1 MQKNTPLR
9 FRVGTTIVLFANAM
23 TLPIVA
29 TAQQTAITEVRIQ
42 AAPLSDSQLQN
53 TVPISVLKGDEL
65 NQARRA
71 TLGETLEAAVPGVQS
86 TGFGQGA
93 GRPIIRG
100 LDGPRVR
107 MTENGADTFDVSAI
121 SPDHV
126 VASNP
131 LAAKSIEVIRG
142 PATLIFGGSAVGG
155 LVNVRTDRIP
165 TQALKN
171 SSANVFLE
179 GGTGGRNSYGFS
191 ALGGKNGFNYS
202 LGGFDRTAG
211 NYRTPLGIQANS
223 FSRADGVSVGTSFVG
238 NAGMIGLGVSTS
250 NSRYGAIAEADVF
263 LEQKQR
269 KIDFIA
275 ESFEPLKGIES
286 VSLKHSD
293 GRYQHQEIEASTNT
307 VGTDFRQNGRDSR
320 LELTHTPIGGVRGI
334 LGYTQLNKNLTVSGD
349 EAYLPNAKTKLQALY
364 YVAEKKFGN
373 IKTEFGARHESVG
386 ITPSQTSGFS
396 NRSFALNSYGVSSNI
411 PLNKVWATVVRASH
425 SERAPVVEE
434 LFANGA
440 HIATGTFEIG
450 APQLAK
456 EKSLNFDIGM
466 QYTPTSEFK
475 AQITGYQNRFKNYVY
490 GQSTDVN
497 GDGISDRTND
507 LGAVVNSAQDPGAGD
522 LKQIAYQQS
531 RAVFHGLEIEARW
544 RPTSSPFG
552 MRAFTDV
559 ARGRLIGSS
568 GASEGPPPRMSPMRF
583 GITVDY
589 GHSSANAR
597 SSNPWSGYAQ
607 AIRVMGASRVAS
619 QETTTDGYTLV
630 NAELAYRLGSRTQGA
645 DLYLQGRNL
654 LNQTVRQHTSFL
666 KDIAPMPGRTVI
678 LGLRAQF

>member
-1 MQKNTPLR
+1 MQTYHHFPSRTGATLV
-9 FRVGTTIVLFANAM
+9 FFASAI
-23 TLPIVA
+23 TLPTFA
-29 TAQQTAITEVRIQ
+29 AAQQATVTEVRIQ
-42 AAPLSDSQLQN
+42 AAPLSDGQLQS
-53 TVPISVLKGDEL
+53 TVPISILKGDEL
-65 NQARRA
+65 NQARRP

-107 MTENGADTFDVSAI
+107 ITENGSDTFDVSAI

-165 TQALKN
+165 SQALKG

-179 GGTGGRNSYGFS
+179 SGTRGQNSFGFS

-211 NYRTPLGIQANS
+211 DYRTPLGVQANS
-223 FSRADGVSVGTSFVG
+223 FSRADGVSVGTSFVT
-238 NAGMIGLGVSTS
+238 NAGMIGLGVSTA

-269 KIDFIA
+269 KIDFVA
-275 ESFEPLKGIES
+275 ESFEPIKGVES
-286 VSLKHSD
+286 VLLKHSD

-307 VGTDFRQNGRDSR
+307 IGTDFRQSGRDSR
-320 LELTHTPIGGVRGI
+320 LELTHAPLGGVRGI
-334 LGYTQLNKNLTVSGD
+334 LGFTQLDKNLKVSGD
-349 EAYLPNAKTKLQALY
+349 EAYLPNTKTKLQALY

-373 IKTEFGARHESVG
+373 VKTEFGARHESVG

-411 PLNKVWATVVRASH
+411 PFTQAWGTILRASH

-456 EKSLNFDIGM
+456 EKSLNFDIGL
-466 QYTPTSEFK
+466 QYAPTPQFK

-497 GDGISDRTND
+497 GDGVGDRID
-507 LGAVVNSAQDPGAGD
+507 DIGSVVNSAQDPGAGN

-531 RAVFHGLEIEARW
+531 KAVFHGLEIEAQW
-544 RPTSSPFG
+544 RPTHSQFG

-568 GASEGPPPRMSPMRF
+568 GTSEGPPPRMSPMRV

-589 GHSSANAR
+589 GQSTSSAR
-597 SSNPWSGYAQ
+597 SAGPWSAYAQ
-607 AIRVMGASRVAS
+607 VLRVMGASRVAS

-630 NAELAYRLGSRTQGA
+630 NAELAYRLGNRTQGA
-645 DLYLQGRNL
+645 TVYLQGRNL

>member
-1 MQKNTPLR
+1 MHKNPHFS
-9 FRVGTTIVLFANAM
+9 FRANATVALFASAISIP
-23 TLPIVA
+23 TVA
-29 TAQQTAITEVRIQ
+29 IAQESTVTEVRIQ
-42 AAPLSDSQLQN
+42 AAPLNDGQLQS
-53 TVPISVLKGDEL
+53 TVPISVLKGEEL

-71 TLGETLEAAVPGVQS
+71 TLGETLEAAVPGVHS

-100 LDGPRVR
+100 LDGPRIR
-107 MTENGADTFDVSAI
+107 ITENGSDTFDVSAI

-142 PATLIFGGSAVGG
+142 PATLIYGGSAVGG

-171 SSANVFLE
+171 SSAQVFLE
-179 GGTGGRNSYGFS
+179 GGTRAQNSFGFS
-191 ALGGKNGFNYS
+191 AQGGKNGLNYS

-211 NYRTPLGIQANS
+211 DYRTPLGVQANS
-223 FSRADGVSVGTSFVG
+223 FSKADGVSVGTSFVG
-238 NAGMIGLGVSTS
+238 SSGMIGLGVGTS
-250 NSRYGAIAEADVF
+250 NSRYGAIAETDVV
-263 LEQKQR
+263 LQQKQR
-269 KIDFIA
+269 KIDLVA
-275 ESFEPLKGIES
+275 ESFEPFKGVES
-286 VSLKHSD
+286 LSLRHSD
-293 GRYQHQEIEASTNT
+293 GRYQHQEIEASTNA
-307 VGTDFRQNGRDSR
+307 VGTDFRQSGRDSR
-320 LELTHTPIGGVRGI
+320 IEMTHSPIGGVRGI
-334 LGYTQLNKNLTVSGD
+334 LGFTQLNKNLTVSGD
-349 EAYLPNAKTKLQALY
+349 EAYLPNSKTKLQALY
-364 YVAEKKFGN
+364 YVAEKKFGS
-373 IKTEFGARHESVG
+373 IRTEFGARHEKVG
-386 ITPSQTSGFS
+386 ISPDQSSGFS
-396 NRSFALNSYGVSSNI
+396 NRSFGLNSYGFSSNI
-411 PLNKVWATVVRASH
+411 PFNKSWGTVLRASH

-456 EKSLNFDIGM
+456 EKSLNFDIGL
-466 QYTPTSEFK
+466 QYAPTSQFK

-497 GDGISDRTND
+497 GDGVGDRTD
-507 LGAVVNSAQDPGAGD
+507 DMGSVVNSAQDPGAGD
-522 LKQIAYQQS
+522 LKQVAYQQS
-531 RAVFHGLEIEARW
+531 RAVFHGLEIEAQW
-544 RPTSSPFG
+544 RPTNSPFG

-568 GASEGPPPRMSPMRF
+568 GTSEGPPPRMSPMRV

-589 GHSSANAR
+589 GYGAANAR
-597 SSNPWSGYAQ
+597 STNPWSGYAQ
-607 AIRVMGASRVAS
+607 VLRVMGASRVAS

-630 NAELAYRLGSRTQGA
+630 NAELAYRLGNRTQGTTV
-645 DLYLQGRNL
+645 YLQGRNL